1 MDDPVAVGVALLASL
16 EREAVPLPEVVDHVE
31 THVTTDPRLVREIL
45 DTAEKRG
52 LLDREAG
59 ILQPE
64 RGTYVSFDSDVVTRD
79 GDFTCRR
86 CGAGLS
92 TGHFVRFDGDE
103 LGPFGST
110 CVRKV
115 TGRE

>member
-1 MDDPVAVGVALLASL
+1 MDDPVAVGVELLASL
-16 EREAVPLPEVVDHVE
+16 ERDEVPLPEVVDHVE
-31 THVTTDPRLVREIL
+31 THVTSNPRLVREIL

-52 LLDREAG
+52 LLDRDDG
-59 ILQPE
+59 ILRPA
-64 RGTYVSFDSDVVTRD
+64 RGTYVSYERDVVTRE
-79 GDFTCRR
+79 GEFTCRR

-92 TGHFVRFDGDE
+92 TGHFVQFDGDE

-110 CVRKV
+110 CIRKV